1 MECYASPI
9 ITCYIYFF
17 SFVKSL
23 KFKLKKKNK
32 IHIYIYIYIT
42 HRKVVI
48 GVQNTKSRTKN
59 S

>member
-23 KFKLKKKNK
+23 KFKIKKKKKKKNL
-32 IHIYIYIYIT
+32 T

-48 GVQNTKSRTKN
+48 GGVQNTKSQTKN

>member
-23 KFKLKKKNK
+23 KFKIKKKKKKKKNL
-32 IHIYIYIYIT
+32 T
-42 HRKVVI
+42 HRKVVVG
-48 GVQNTKSRTKN
+48 GVQNTKSQTKN

>member
-23 KFKLKKKNK
+23 KFKMKKKKKNL
-32 IHIYIYIYIT
+32 T

>member
-23 KFKLKKKNK
+23 KFKMKKKKKKKNL
-32 IHIYIYIYIT
+32 T

-48 GVQNTKSRTKN
+48 GGVQNTKSRTKN

>member
-23 KFKLKKKNK
+23 NFKIKKKKKKKNLTQK
-32 IHIYIYIYIT
+32 SC
-42 HRKVVI
+42 
-48 GVQNTKSRTKN
+48 NWSTKYKESNQKFLMV
-59 S
+59 

>member
-23 KFKLKKKNK
+23 KFKMKKKKKKKNL
-32 IHIYIYIYIT
+32 T
-42 HRKVVI
+42 HRKVVVG
-48 GVQNTKSRTKN
+48 GVQNTKSQTKN

>member
-23 KFKLKKKNK
+23 KFKMKKKKKKKKNK
-32 IHIYIYIYIT
+32 
-42 HRKVVI
+42 
-48 GVQNTKSRTKN
+48 TKKGFNWWSTKYKESN
-59 S
+59 QKFLMV